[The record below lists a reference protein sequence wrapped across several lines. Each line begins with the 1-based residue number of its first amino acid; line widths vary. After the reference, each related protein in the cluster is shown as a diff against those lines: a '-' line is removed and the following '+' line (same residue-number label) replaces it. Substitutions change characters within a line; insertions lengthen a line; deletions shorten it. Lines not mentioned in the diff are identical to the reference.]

1 MKTAAGR
8 AQLLREPGLERGLA
22 IFQLERDPPVAA
34 RMRRTDLT
42 QPVAYCIAIRGAQYS
57 TAMKRFRMG
66 DRRQHVVGDQPI
78 GERMILARSELEYPA
93 VERRALVPEPRH
105 AEPEPCSAGESALTS
120 ATTSVPVP
128 SLVKISASSA
138 SGAA

>member
-1 MKTAAGR
+1 MQTAAGR

-22 IFQLERDPPVAA
+22 ILELERDPPLAA
-34 RMRRTDLT
+34 RMRRTDLA
-42 QPVAYCIAIRGAQYS
+42 QRVAYCSAVRGGQNSAGVQ
-57 TAMKRFRMG
+57 RLGVR
-66 DRRQHVVGDQPI
+66 DRGFDVIGHEPIVERVV
-78 GERMILARSELEYPA
+78 LARRELEHPT

-105 AEPEPCSAGESALTS
+105 AAPVPCSAGESALVS